1 MDDEDD
7 DFTPWTPEGAARLL
21 QAADALVEAI
31 RTHAAAVTRPR
42 GEDQSSDVFA
52 AGDQLRPAVL
62 AYADAQFEYTGIG
75 FPLGIVHQFDD
86 DEEEDDDDH
95 GPIAGV
101 SVLRRNDFVVSNEA
115 TVIKAGR
122 KAYRRV
128 WPEDDAAAAAADVTH
143 LGRALYQIAH
153 ADGWDSLEHVKGLDL
168 PAGERGELLRR
179 GLWQRAGRSSRRRR
193 SCGRV
198 GPEARRLSLPP
209 GRQVWRRCCGC
220 RGSVARA
227 GQR

>member
-31 RTHAAAVTRPR
+31 RTHAATVTSLR
-42 GEDQSSDVFA
+42 GEDESAGVFA
-52 AGDQLRPAVL
+52 SGNQLRPAVL
-62 AYADAQFEYTGIG
+62 AYADAQFDYTGIG

-86 DEEEDDDDH
+86 DEDEEDDDVDH

-101 SVLRRNDFVVSNEA
+101 SVLRRNDFAVSNEA
-115 TVIKAGR
+115 AVMKAGR

-153 ADGWDSLEHVKGLDL
+153 ADGWDSLEHVKGLD
-168 PAGERGELLRR
+168 PVGGVVIVQSSDALL
-179 GLWQRAGRSSRRRR
+179 GADPDAWPQDDLFGHDDD
-193 SCGRV
+193 
-198 GPEARRLSLPP
+198 RLLY
-209 GRQVWRRCCGC
+209 RQDDVY
-220 RGSVARA
+220 SD
-227 GQR
+227 